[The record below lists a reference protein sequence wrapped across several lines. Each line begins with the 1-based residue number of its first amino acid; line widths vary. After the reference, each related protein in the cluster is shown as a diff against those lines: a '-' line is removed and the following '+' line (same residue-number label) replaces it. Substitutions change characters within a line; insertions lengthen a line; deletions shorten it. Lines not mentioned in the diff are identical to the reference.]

1 MDPDSIFE
9 RADVSRRPGD
19 LLPGPSEETS
29 WVARD
34 PETECQGV
42 GDFEK
47 AARANLVYAVR
58 AYRDAPESDVPYIS
72 SGKGRTHE
80 MRWVDDDQPSI
91 GERLR
96 GLLPF

>member
-1 MDPDSIFE
+1 MDPDAVFE
-9 RADVSRRPGD
+9 RADASRRPGD

-34 PETECQGV
+34 PETDCQGV
-42 GDFEK
+42 GDFEQ

-80 MRWVDDDQPSI
+80 MRWVDDDRPTLA
-91 GERLR
+91 ERLR
-96 GLLPF
+96 GFLPF